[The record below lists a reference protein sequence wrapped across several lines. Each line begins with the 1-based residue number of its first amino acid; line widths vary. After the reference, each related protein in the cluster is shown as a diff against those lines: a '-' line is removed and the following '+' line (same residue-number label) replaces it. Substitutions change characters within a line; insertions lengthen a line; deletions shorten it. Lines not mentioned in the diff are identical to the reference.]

1 MEAGDEGGTGLMNKK
16 YYYHGGKCIKKLPGY
31 RDTTSQP
38 AGNLPLPGKPGS
50 KIWIAKKTL
59 PKKTGSRVFWH
70 SFYHYS

>member
-38 AGNLPLPGKPGS
+38 AGNLPLPGRPGS
-50 KIWIAKKTL
+50 KIWIAEKTL
-59 PKKTGSRVFWH
+59 PKKNRFT
-70 SFYHYS
+70 SFLAQFLPL